1 MPPLLGEEP
10 PRNPRI
16 IIYHQTHYY
25 NGQFISILPL
35 LSLDCGVTHVNI
47 AAIHVNK
54 DPGDVT
60 LNDDPYSAPKNDALW
75 AEVRI
80 LQSRG
85 IKVLGM
91 LGGAAPGTYP
101 RLDGD
106 TKSFNVYYKHLRDMV
121 EWCGL
126 DGLDLDVEESM
137 SLSGI
142 TRLIDQL
149 RSDFGPGFILTL
161 TPVAPAMWGGK
172 HISGF
177 DYAEIER
184 IRGGDIAW
192 YNTMFYCGWGS
203 METTEHVDKIME
215 CGWPAKKV
223 VIGLSTN
230 PDTRGWVSGEVLR
243 ESLAAIVKKYPRI
256 GGVMGWEYFN
266 STTAIESNQN
276 PWYWSQFIS
285 RILRLS
291 EQPIVREK
299 PLTVARH

>member
-1 MPPLLGEEP
+1 MPPLLEEEP
-10 PRNPRI
+10 LETPKI
-16 IIYHQTHYY
+16 VLYHQTHYY
-25 NGQFISILPL
+25 NGQFVSLLPL
-35 LSLDCGVTHVNI
+35 LSPGCGVTHVNI

-91 LGGAAPGTYP
+91 LGGAALGTYP

-106 TKSFNVYYKHLRDMV
+106 IESFSTYYKPLRDMV
-121 EWCGL
+121 RWCGL

-149 RSDFGPGFILTL
+149 RSEFGPDFILTL
-161 TPVAPAMWGGK
+161 TPVATAMWGEK
-172 HISGF
+172 HLSGF
-177 DYAEIER
+177 DYAKIER
-184 IRGGDIAW
+184 IRGKDIAW

-215 CGWPAKKV
+215 SGWPAEKI

-230 PDTRGWVSGEVLR
+230 PETKGWVSGGVLR
-243 ESLAAIVKKYPRI
+243 ESLAAVVRKYPRI

-266 STTAIESNQN
+266 SITAIEEDQN
-276 PWYWSQFIS
+276 PWCWPQFIS
-285 RILRLS
+285 GVLRPS
-291 EQPIVREK
+291 VQPIMGEE
-299 PLTVARH
+299 PLTVA